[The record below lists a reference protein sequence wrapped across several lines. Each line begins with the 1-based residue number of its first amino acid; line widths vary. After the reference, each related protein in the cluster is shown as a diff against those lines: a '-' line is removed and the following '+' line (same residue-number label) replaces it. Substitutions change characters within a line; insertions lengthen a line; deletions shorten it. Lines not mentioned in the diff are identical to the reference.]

1 MCNKTKLVDTIKPFA
16 LAEGR
21 DSQQI
26 ILEISLE
33 DLQSL
38 MKESI
43 EIYNLLA
50 GVIQDQKLLP
60 QKDLARLTTDRM
72 KNLQQEIDPI
82 TRFFMLFAYI
92 KQSIKVIAE
101 GFKARPPAQGSGETS
116 RPKAITKIML
126 RAEAIIGRVSEIA
139 SQVKSQVSFT
149 SSQAKEY
156 ITGLEG
162 AQPSRRDVIRALQ
175 RAAQI
180 CPALDLG
187 AVPGDLRGT
196 KRLTL
201 DKEDFTDM
209 GLEVNSP
216 TALNR
221 SQRLQLRE
229 REIKE
234 IFNLG

>member
-1 MCNKTKLVDTIKPFA
+1 VDTIKPFA
-16 LAEGR
+16 SAEGK

-26 ILEISLE
+26 ILEISLG

-43 EIYNLLA
+43 EVYNLLA
-50 GVIQDQKLLP
+50 EVIQELRLLP
-60 QKDLARLTTDRM
+60 QKDLAKLTANRM

-101 GFKARPPAQGSGETS
+101 GFKARSPAQMSVETI
-116 RPKAITKIML
+116 RRRAITKIML
-126 RAEAIIGRVSEIA
+126 RAEAIISRVSEIA
-139 SQVKSQVSFT
+139 SQAKSQVSFT

-156 ITGLEG
+156 LTGLEG

-175 RAAQI
+175 KAAQL

-187 AVPGDLRGT
+187 RVPG
-196 KRLTL
+196 
-201 DKEDFTDM
+201 
-209 GLEVNSP
+209 
-216 TALNR
+216 R
-221 SQRLQLRE
+221 SQRD
-229 REIKE
+229 
-234 IFNLG
+234 